1 MFFLFFIIYFIIVF
15 IGDIMEIERKF
26 LVASLPDLNNVVFKE
41 LKQAYLSFEPEVRI
55 RSLDNNLF
63 YLSEKSTGDLSRSEI
78 GTQVDIVSFQ
88 ILTNL
93 AQGRT
98 ISKTRYYVSLNN
110 NLTAEI
116 DIYHDELEGLI
127 IVETEFKSEMEANEF
142 AVPSWYGK
150 EITYDKRYKNKNL
163 ARCSDEELKLLLS
176 ENKGTQRIRK

>member
-1 MFFLFFIIYFIIVF
+1 
-15 IGDIMEIERKF
+15 MEIERKF
-26 LVASLPDLNNVVFKE
+26 LVSTLPNLNNVVFKE

-63 YLSEKSTGDLSRSEI
+63 YLAEKSTGDLSRSEI
-78 GTQVDIVSFQ
+78 EPQIDIVSFQ

-93 AQGRT
+93 VQGRT
-98 ISKTRYYVSLNN
+98 ITKTRYYVSLNN
-110 NLTAEI
+110 NITAEL
-116 DIYHDELEGLI
+116 DIYHGEFKGLI
-127 IVETEFKSEMEANEF
+127 TVETEFKSEMEANEF

>member
-1 MFFLFFIIYFIIVF
+1 MIYFIIVF

-55 RSLDNNLF
+55 RSLDDSLF

-78 GTQVDIVSFQ
+78 EPQIDIVSFQ

-93 AQGRT
+93 VQGRT

-110 NLTAEI
+110 NITAEL
-116 DIYHDELEGLI
+116 DIYHGEFKGLI
-127 IVETEFKSEMEANEF
+127 TVETEFKSEKEANGF
-142 AVPSWYGK
+142 IVPNWYGK

-163 ARCSDEELKLLLS
+163 ARCSIEELKLLLAES
-176 ENKGTQRIRK
+176 IGNSRIRK

>member
-1 MFFLFFIIYFIIVF
+1 
-15 IGDIMEIERKF
+15 MEIERKF

-63 YLSEKSTGDLSRSEI
+63 YLAEKSTGDLSRSEI
-78 GTQVDIVSFQ
+78 EPQIDIVSFQ

-93 AQGRT
+93 VQGRT

-110 NLTAEI
+110 NLMAEL
-116 DIYHDELEGLI
+116 DIYYGELEGLI
-127 IVETEFKSEMEANEF
+127 TVETEFKSEKEANEF
-142 AVPSWYGK
+142 IVPSWYGK

-163 ARCSDEELKLLLS
+163 ARCSIEELKLLLAES
-176 ENKGTQRIRK
+176 IGNSRIKK